1 MRFDTTKKT
10 YKSYRTHV
18 NRFIDYVAS
27 LKDSRGG
34 GDSLDKFKMEY
45 IIDFRNYLIDN
56 GLSPKTIKAA
66 VNFIVSFIN
75 NYIGENRKYMK
86 YVSKIEGVSNVK
98 DNTQDKNV
106 KCLTVKQLEA
116 FMNYIPT
123 DR

>member
-27 LKDSRGG
+27 LKDCRGG

-45 IIDFRNYLIDN
+45 IIDFRNYLTDN

-66 VNFIVSFIN
+66 VN
-75 NYIGENRKYMK
+75 YIAENRKYMK

-98 DNTQDKNV
+98 DNTQDKKV